1 VTATNRTATIS
12 LGQAITEGFALHKI
26 GGQFTGIPSTKGAL

>member
-12 LGQAITEGFALHKI
+12 LGHAITEGFALHKI
-26 GGQFTGIPSTKGAL
+26 GEHFTGIPSTEGAL

>member
-1 VTATNRTATIS
+1 VTATHRTATIS

-26 GGQFTGIPSTKGAL
+26 GGHFTGIPSTKGAL